1 MCKNFRNFIKKI
13 PIPPGFAIFPEVKV
27 IFTLVFLVHVH
38 FYGLYFL
45 LGSVSGI
52 LVKNVNECSIST
64 LSDYTLPSLLYGIT
78 WALAPIPGYIAD
90 RYWGRQKVI
99 SGCFLC
105 SFIGTVVLLI
115 LESARM
121 NFTSGNCA
129 IVIIIYSL
137 SYFLLA
143 LGSSGLLVLL
153 IPYGVDQLQG
163 AGEVTMSRYFY
174 WYVWCA
180 FAAKMTIY
188 GQYMYFGE
196 TMNTSENAVL
206 ILGNGFIAI
215 LALFIA
221 IYIFKFAEIFKLL
234 VPVVPI
240 LNPIYLIYKVI
251 RNAYKTRKECDPAV
265 KMYSKRDW
273 IDYAAIDCG
282 GRFPHEHVNSVKT
295 LINMLPIMFCLIWVY
310 SVTNEFPYDLFIAQ
324 AAQMEQGRNTS
335 RSIPQ
340 VISYTTTGLT
350 ILILIPIIE
359 IPWISVKMR
368 KLLPTILS
376 RLYFG
381 TLVLVIAYIC
391 ACIIELIRLVDCDRN
406 GVRNVHI
413 TAQIPQYIL
422 TGIGS
427 VFILANSF
435 EFVYAQSPNIMK
447 GIIFGVLSMMYG
459 IGSLSPT
466 LIYKILTQFGKVDA
480 NKFECNN
487 TIIAV
492 YRTDMLNQ
500 CQGECMK
507 SYITFGIIIFLSLV
521 HLVIFRIAIRRYK
534 HWNRNRTDDGVR
546 FFSPIP
552 NAINYS

>member
-1 MCKNFRNFIKKI
+1 MCKNFSKFIKKF

-45 LGSVSGI
+45 LAAISGI
-52 LVKNVNECSIST
+52 LVKDVNECSINT

-105 SFIGTVVLLI
+105 SFIGTIVLLI

-121 NFTSGNCA
+121 NFISGNCA
-129 IVIIIYSL
+129 IVVVIYSF

-143 LGSSGLLVLL
+143 LGSSGLLVLI

-163 AGEVTMSRYFY
+163 AGEVTLSRYFY
-174 WYVWCA
+174 WYVWCS
-180 FAAKMTIY
+180 FAGKMTIY
-188 GQYMYFGE
+188 GQYMYFGDV
-196 TMNTSENAVL
+196 MNNSGNAVL

-215 LALFIA
+215 LALFTA

-240 LNPIYLIYKVI
+240 SNPLYLIYKVI
-251 RNAYKTRKECDPAV
+251 QNAYKTRKECDPAV
-265 KMYSKRDW
+265 RMYSKRDW
-273 IDYAAIDCG
+273 IDYAAIEYG
-282 GRFPHEHVNSVKT
+282 GRFSHEHVNSVKS

-324 AAQMEQGRNTS
+324 ASQMEGGNES
-335 RSIPQ
+335 NSIPQ

-350 ILILIPIIE
+350 ILIIIPIIE
-359 IPWISVKMR
+359 IPRVGLKMR

-381 TLVLVIAYIC
+381 TIVLAIAFIC
-391 ACIIELIRLVDCDRN
+391 ACIIELIRLVDCDRD

-413 TAQIPQYIL
+413 AAQIPQHIL
-422 TGIGS
+422 IGIGT

-447 GIIFGVLSMMYG
+447 GMIFGVLSMMYG
-459 IGSLSPT
+459 VGSLLPS
-466 LIYKILTQFGKVDA
+466 LIYEILTQIGKVSAD
-480 NKFECNN
+480 KFECND
-487 TIIAV
+487 TIIAI
-492 YRTDMLNQ
+492 YRTEMLNQ
-500 CQGECMK
+500 CEGKCTK

-521 HLVIFRIAIRRYK
+521 HLLIFCIAIRRYK
-534 HWNRNRTDDGVR
+534 HWNRNRVDDGVR

-552 NAINYS
+552 SAKNYS

>member
-1 MCKNFRNFIKKI
+1 MCKNFSNFIKKF

-45 LGSVSGI
+45 LGSIPGM
-52 LVKNVNECSIST
+52 LVKNVNECSINS

-78 WALAPIPGYIAD
+78 WTLAPIPGYIAD

-105 SFIGTVVLLI
+105 SFTGTVVLLI
-115 LESARM
+115 LESARLH
-121 NFTSGNCA
+121 FTSGNCG
-129 IVIIIYSL
+129 IVIIVYSL

-143 LGSSGLLVLL
+143 LGSSGLLALI

-163 AGEVTMSRYFY
+163 AGEVTLSKYFY

-188 GQYMYFGE
+188 GQYLYFE
-196 TMNTSENAVL
+196 DAMNTRENAVL

-240 LNPIYLIYKVI
+240 LNPLYLIYKVLQ
-251 RNAYKTRKECDPAV
+251 NAYKTRKECDPAV

-273 IDYAAIDCG
+273 IDYATIECG
-282 GRFPHEHVNSVKT
+282 GRFSHEHVNSVKT
-295 LINMLPIMFCLIWVY
+295 LINMLQIMFCLIWLY

-324 AAQMEQGRNTS
+324 AAQMEQGRNALNST
-335 RSIPQ
+335 PQ
-340 VISYTTTGLT
+340 VISYVTTGLT
-350 ILILIPIIE
+350 ILVLVPIIE
-359 IPWISVKMR
+359 IPWIGGKMR

-381 TLVLVIAYIC
+381 AIVLAIAYIC
-391 ACIIELIRLVDCDRN
+391 ACIIELIRLVGCDDS
-406 GVRNVHI
+406 GVRNIHI
-413 TAQIPQYIL
+413 AAQIPQHVLI
-422 TGIGS
+422 GIGS

-435 EFVYAQSPNIMK
+435 EFVYAQSPNVMK
-447 GIIFGVLSMMYG
+447 GLAFGVLSVMYG
-459 IGSLSPT
+459 MASLSPS
-466 LIYKILTQFGKVDA
+466 LIYEILTQIGKVDA
-480 NKFECNN
+480 EKFECKD

-492 YRTDMLNQ
+492 YRTDMLDQ
-500 CQGECMK
+500 CGGECTK

-521 HLVIFRIAIRRYK
+521 HLVIFWIAIRRYK
-534 HWNRNRTDDGVR
+534 HWNRNRVDDGVR
-546 FFSPIP
+546 LFSPIP
-552 NAINYS
+552 SNYS